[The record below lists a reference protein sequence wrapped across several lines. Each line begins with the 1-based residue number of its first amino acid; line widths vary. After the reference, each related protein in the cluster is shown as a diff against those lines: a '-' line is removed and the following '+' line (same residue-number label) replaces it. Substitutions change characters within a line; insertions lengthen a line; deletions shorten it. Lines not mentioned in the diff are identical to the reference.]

1 MRTKV
6 VVVIAAFV
14 GTLLPAGVYVSQAQA
29 QNEGMGVLA
38 RPVPLGSGGGIS
50 GPAGPSKADIIN
62 ALTPGGIKRTGIG
75 LTRGPSVERGKEREA
90 LELGDFPRL
99 NLPIEFEPNSERLTA
114 ASQKVLAT
122 LGAALKEPE
131 LERSRIAIA
140 AHTDGRGSE
149 QQNQRLSER
158 RAAAVKDYLV
168 RNAGIKE
175 ARLVAIG
182 FGKSKPLNPA
192 DPLGA
197 ENRRI
202 EIVNLRD

>member
-14 GTLLPAGVYVSQAQA
+14 GALLPVGVHFSQA

-38 RPVPLGSGGGIS
+38 R
-50 GPAGPSKADIIN
+50 PAGPSKADIIN
-62 ALTPGGIKRTGIG
+62 ALTPPGIRRTGIG
-75 LTRGPSVERGKEREA
+75 STRGISVEPGKEREA
-90 LELGDFPRL
+90 LALGDFPKL
-99 NLPIEFEPNSERLTA
+99 NLRIEFEPNSDRPTA
-114 ASQKVLAT
+114 ASRQVLAT
-122 LGAALKEPE
+122 LGAALKDPQFD
-131 LERSRIAIA
+131 RSRFVIAG
-140 AHTDGRGSE
+140 HTDGHGSE
-149 QQNQRLSER
+149 QYNQRLSER

-175 ARLVAIG
+175 ARLIAIG
-182 FGKSKPLNPA
+182 FGKSKPLDPA
-192 DPLGA
+192 DPLSV